1 VALNRHPR
9 SGNLKATAM
18 PANLTPEYRRAE
30 ERFRAAKTVAEK
42 IEAVEEMLRVMP
54 KHKGTDHLQADLRA
68 RLSKLRKEPARK
80 GARSAF
86 SYIVPSEGAGQVALA
101 GPPNSGKSS
110 LVRALTRARPE
121 VTAYP
126 FTTREPVPGMM
137 AFEDIAFQL
146 VDLPPI
152 WEQHSEPWVFD
163 LVRHADLVWLVLP
176 ASEALEGFAEV
187 GRLFAARGINVQP
200 VGSAEPQEQEP
211 GSFFQ
216 RGVIVLTAIDRP
228 ESNGAVEA
236 LNELLEGRWTI
247 LPTSATTGAGLDAL
261 RRRTF
266 EAFNIVRVYTKQPG
280 KPRDNSA
287 PFTLPA
293 GATVGDLAS
302 RIHKDVAES
311 LKFARV
317 WGRSTFD
324 GQAVSRDHVLAEGDV
339 VEIHAAGT

>member
-1 VALNRHPR
+1 
-9 SGNLKATAM
+9 M

-68 RLSKLRKEPARK
+68 RLSKLRKEPAKK
-80 GARSAF
+80 GARGGF
-86 SYIVPSEGAGQVALA
+86 SHIIPSEGAGQVALV

-110 LVRALTRARPE
+110 LVRALTHATPE

-137 AFEDIAFQL
+137 AFEDIDFQL

-152 WEQHSEPWVFD
+152 SEQHVEPWVFD
-163 LVRHADLVWLVLP
+163 LVRHADLVWLVMSAP
-176 ASEALEGFAEV
+176 AALEGFDEV
-187 GRLFAARGINVQP
+187 RGLLAGRGIDVEPAGRLELREGEAGRLVQR
-200 VGSAEPQEQEP
+200 AL
-211 GSFFQ
+211 
-216 RGVIVLTAIDRP
+216 IVLTGIDRP
-228 ESNGAVEA
+228 ESEGAVEA
-236 LNELLEGRWTI
+236 LEELFDRRWPI

-266 EAFNIVRVYTKQPG
+266 EAFGIVRVYTKQPG

-287 PFTLPA
+287 PFTLPF
-293 GATVGDLAS
+293 GSTVGDLAA
-302 RIHKDVAES
+302 RIHKDVAGS

-317 WGRSTFD
+317 WGASTFP
-324 GQAVSRDHVLAEGDV
+324 GQAVSKEHVLSEGDL
-339 VEIHAAGT
+339 VEIHTAGA